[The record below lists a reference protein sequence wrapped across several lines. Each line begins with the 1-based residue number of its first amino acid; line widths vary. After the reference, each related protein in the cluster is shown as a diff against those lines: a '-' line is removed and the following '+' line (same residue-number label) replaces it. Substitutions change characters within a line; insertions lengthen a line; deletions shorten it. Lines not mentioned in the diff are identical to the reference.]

1 METKPTNKQ
10 KTNKNKTKNKKSP
23 QNQFF
28 VKSILEHFQN
38 TCFDTLKINNY
49 YIIILKKTLHWSA
62 LDENT
67 TCLFYTRQMY
77 DFYRWYST

>member
-1 METKPTNKQ
+1 MHKFCIKHPPPNKKKPLKHGNKANQQTKNKQ
-10 KTNKNKTKNKKSP
+10 TNKNKTKNKKSP

-49 YIIILKKTLHWSA
+49 YIIILKKTLH
-62 LDENT
+62 
-67 TCLFYTRQMY
+67 
-77 DFYRWYST
+77 

>member
-49 YIIILKKTLHWSA
+49 YIIILKKNFTLISI
-62 LDENT
+62 
-67 TCLFYTRQMY
+67 
-77 DFYRWYST
+77 RWEYNMPFLYPTNVWFL